1 MIAFMSVPSSSPG
14 SSSVA
19 SPSVSVASSKA
30 AASSPW
36 TRRAGPA
43 LAALAFAVAFVVEL
57 LQPLRG
63 DATVERFVAAAQV
76 ASRDAAVRAQPG
88 DLVLVHPPWRDD
100 VVDALR
106 AAAVVPASMRVTEVF
121 APRHGEPLPAMV
133 LVADEGWPLPAVL
146 RRRIDTLDAQG
157 VVLAGVRVV
166 RLPAERPASASPSAA
181 SSSPSSPS
189 SSPSS
194 PSTIAPAGLDLA
206 RAQVHVTTGDGT
218 RVACPWTP
226 SRRRH
231 VCAGLPGWMTVG
243 DDTLV
248 IGGRRERCTWAHPIT
263 GGVVVVD
270 FGAVPTPPAGWQLSL
285 ALSDAAA
292 DNPAGAPV
300 TATLVVDD
308 DEAVVTV
315 QRARGFHAAVVA
327 EAPLA
332 ARVQVRLSTPDDGQR
347 HVCFRL
353 QPAPAGAP

>member
-1 MIAFMSVPSSSPG
+1 MVSWMSVPSSPPVSSPSPSPSSLS
-14 SSSVA
+14 SSSVT
-19 SPSVSVASSKA
+19 SSA
-30 AASSPW
+30 SPW

-63 DATVERFVAAAQV
+63 DALVERFVAAAQV
-76 ASRDAAVRAQPG
+76 AARDAAVRAQPG

-106 AAAVVPASMRVTEVF
+106 AAAVVPASLRVTEAF

-146 RRRIDTLDAQG
+146 RRRLDALDVEG
-157 VVLAGVRVV
+157 IVIDGVRVV
-166 RLPAERPASASPSAA
+166 RLPAARPASASS
-181 SSSPSSPS
+181 SSSPSSS
-189 SSPSS
+189 SSL
-194 PSTIAPAGLDLA
+194 STAAAGLDLA
-206 RAQVHVTTGDGT
+206 RAQVHVTTGDGA

-231 VCAGLPGWMTVG
+231 VCAGLPAWMTVG

-300 TATLVVDD
+300 TATLAVDD
-308 DEAVVTV
+308 DEAAVTV
-315 QRARGFHAAVVA
+315 QRARGFFAAVVA
-327 EAPLA
+327 HTALA
-332 ARVQVRLSTPDDGQR
+332 ARVQVRLATPDDGQR